1 MSPLTDSLS
10 RRQVLAATAG
20 AVIVGSTVAIAQPA
34 KKKLEALISVAVIGT
49 GARGSD
55 HIRALQTIDEAH
67 LVALADD
74 YEPHLTKAAQIAGPG
89 VKTFS
94 DYRKM
99 LDTVRP
105 RAVIIAVPLHLHAA
119 IASDVIATGC
129 DVFLEKMMC
138 YDLDS
143 ARKLAKQVETS
154 HCIFQV
160 GLQRRANAIYDQGLA
175 MIQAGHIGRIT
186 AIKSQWHRNDSWR
199 RPIPVPKTD
208 ARWAA
213 LDRRLNWRLY
223 RDSSRGLLAELGSH
237 QMDVANRVL
246 GRPPKRAWA
255 TGGIDAW
262 RDGREVFDNV
272 FCVFEYEVNGAL
284 NQGKNASPRTVRVT
298 YSALCDNAFEGASEL
313 IMGDKGTLLLT
324 EQKGLLYREDVPQQI
339 ALPGAATRPEDA
351 AQHEA
356 ALITAGKT
364 LKMANDPWAH
374 RGKPIEIDNEGG
386 DATREE
392 LVSFLDHV
400 RRRDPGT
407 ICDSNA
413 GLVNAAT
420 ILMAHEAA
428 HSQKVVDFPADI
440 PVHTI

>member
-1 MSPLTDSLS
+1 MSPLSDSPS
-10 RRQVLAATAG
+10 RRQVLAATAS
-20 AVIVGSTVAIAQPA
+20 AVIAGSTAAIAQPTG
-34 KKKLEALISVAVIGT
+34 KKPDAPISVAVIGT

-74 YEPHLTKAAQIAGPG
+74 YEPHLTKAAQIAGPDI
-89 VKTFS
+89 KTFS

-105 RAVIIAVPLHLHAA
+105 QAVVIAVPLHLHAA
-119 IASDVIATGC
+119 IASDVIAAGC

-143 ARKLAKQVETS
+143 ARKLARQVESS

-160 GLQRRANAIYDQGLA
+160 GFQRRANAIYDQGLA
-175 MIQAGHIGRIT
+175 MIQAGHIGWIT

-199 RPIPVPKTD
+199 RPIPVAKTD
-208 ARWAA
+208 PRWAA

-237 QMDVANRVL
+237 QMDVVNRAL
-246 GRPPKRAWA
+246 GTAPKRASA

-262 RDGREVFDNV
+262 RDGREMFDNV
-272 FCVFEYEVNGAL
+272 FCIFEYEINSPAGH
-284 NQGKNASPRTVRVT
+284 GKEASSRTIRVT
-298 YSALCDNAFEGASEL
+298 YSSLCDNAFEGASEL

-339 ALPGAATRPEDA
+339 DLPGAATRPDDA

-374 RGKPIEIDNEGG
+374 RGKPLEIDNEGG

-400 RRRDPGT
+400 RRRDPAT
-407 ICDSNA
+407 ICDANA

-428 HSQKVVDFPADI
+428 HTLKVVEFAADI

>member
-1 MSPLTDSLS
+1 MSPLSDSLS
-10 RRQVLAATAG
+10 RRQILAATAG
-20 AVIVGSTVAIAQPA
+20 AVIAGSTVAIAQPA
-34 KKKLEALISVAVIGT
+34 KEKPVAPISIAVIGT

-74 YEPHLTKAAQIAGPG
+74 YEPHRIKAGQIAGPG

-99 LDTVRP
+99 IEAVRP
-105 RAVIIAVPLHLHAA
+105 QAVIIAVPLNLHAL
-119 IASDVIATGC
+119 IASDVIAAGC

-143 ARKLAKQVETS
+143 ARKLAGKVESS

-175 MIQAGHIGRIT
+175 MIQAGHIGQIT
-186 AIKSQWHRNDSWR
+186 AIKSQWHRNNSWR
-199 RPIPVPKTD
+199 RPVPVAKTD

-213 LDRRLNWRLY
+213 LDHRLNWRLY

-237 QMDVANRVL
+237 QMDVANRAL
-246 GRPPKRAWA
+246 GTAPRRAWA

-272 FCVFEYEVNGAL
+272 FCVFEYEMNLPAGH
-284 NQGKNASPRTVRVT
+284 GTNASSRTVRVT
-298 YSALCDNAFEGASEL
+298 YSSLCDNAFEGASEL
-313 IMGDKGTLLLT
+313 ILGDKGTLLLT
-324 EQKGLLYREDVPQQI
+324 EQKGLLYREDVPQTI
-339 ALPGAATRPEDA
+339 ELPGAATRPEDA

-386 DATREE
+386 DSTREE

-400 RRRDPGT
+400 RRRDHAT
-407 ICDSNA
+407 ICDANA
-413 GLVNAAT
+413 GLANAAT

-428 HSQKVVDFPADI
+428 HSRKIVEFPADI
-440 PVHTI
+440 SIHTI